1 MTSTAAILAAG
12 GTGSRARGTRDELP
26 KQLRRLGDRTVLE
39 WSLAAL
45 SGAECA
51 PVILVVPTTLIEEI
65 SSIVSGHAEIEVV
78 AGGETRQMSVANGLE
93 RVSTDTVVVHDAARP
108 FATSQ
113 LVRRVTGAL
122 GSADGAIAAL
132 PLDET
137 VKEVDGEVI
146 VKTLDRRNLWRAQTP
161 QTFRTS
167 VLRQAHDRAL
177 SEGFEATDDA
187 QLVERCGGKIIV
199 VEGERLNLKLTHPD
213 DLETAFAI
221 AGLL

>member
-1 MTSTAAILAAG
+1 MTSTAAIMAAG
-12 GTGSRARGTRDELP
+12 GTGSRARGPEDELP

-45 SGAECA
+45 SEAACS
-51 PVILVVPTTLIEEI
+51 PIILVVPRDLIEEI
-65 SSIVSGHAEIEVV
+65 SSLVSGQAEIEIVG
-78 AGGETRQMSVANGLE
+78 GGETRQRSVANGLE
-93 RVSTDTVVVHDAARP
+93 RVLTDTVVVHDAARP
-108 FATSQ
+108 FASSQ
-113 LVRRVTGAL
+113 LVRRVISAL
-122 GSADGAIAAL
+122 GSAEGAIAAL

-161 QTFRTS
+161 QAFRTS

-177 SEGFEATDDA
+177 TEGLDATDDA
-187 QLVERCGGKIIV
+187 QLVERYGGKVIV

-213 DLETAFAI
+213 DFEIASAV